1 MRRLKAVL
9 NKRLHGR
16 TPHIGFKAPSGFAA
30 ADIRRFGYVF
40 ERDGFFIVFTDIGE
54 HLLHADLRMDLNA
67 RVFSLRQILQMQ
79 KYLFKNTAQ
88 CALNR
93 HFVTGTLFTHQAV
106 NLLHAP
112 VHLFVPTDFLP
123 EQNKRQGVTL
133 CNRLNIFAID
143 YVGFRCNRSAGKDD
157 IRHQVGRIAGKL
169 LDSMQRVSVHKYAVS
184 RIQGNM
190 LLPDLNVHNAA
201 CRRGE
206 FKVGMPMQRS
216 LPIGESR
223 QFVAKIGNG
232 KLGCIMVDLFA
243 QLMIEYYRHNFSSEF
258 VCFKIIIARFY
269 AFFYLFHAKKRQVF
283 LPLFILLSN
292 INANAKGTATGCL
305 LGVSAKDNSAIFL
318 GSVKRKSV

>member
-1 MRRLKAVL
+1 
-9 NKRLHGR
+9 
-16 TPHIGFKAPSGFAA
+16 
-30 ADIRRFGYVF
+30 
-40 ERDGFFIVFTDIGE
+40 
-54 HLLHADLRMDLNA
+54 
-67 RVFSLRQILQMQ
+67 
-79 KYLFKNTAQ
+79 
-88 CALNR
+88 
-93 HFVTGTLFTHQAV
+93 
-106 NLLHAP
+106 
-112 VHLFVPTDFLP
+112 
-123 EQNKRQGVTL
+123 
-133 CNRLNIFAID
+133 
-143 YVGFRCNRSAGKDD
+143 
-157 IRHQVGRIAGKL
+157 
-169 LDSMQRVSVHKYAVS
+169 
-184 RIQGNM
+184 M
-190 LLPDLNVHNAA
+190 LLPDLNVQNAA

-243 QLMIEYYRHNFSSEF
+243 QLMIKDYRHNFSSEF

-269 AFFYLFHAKKRQVF
+269 SFFYLDAQKKRRVF

>member
-1 MRRLKAVL
+1 
-9 NKRLHGR
+9 
-16 TPHIGFKAPSGFAA
+16 
-30 ADIRRFGYVF
+30 
-40 ERDGFFIVFTDIGE
+40 
-54 HLLHADLRMDLNA
+54 
-67 RVFSLRQILQMQ
+67 MQ

-169 LDSMQRVSVHKYAVS
+169 LDSMQRVSVNKYAVAHS
-184 RIQGNM
+184 QGNM

-223 QFVAKIGNG
+223 QFVTKIGNG
-232 KLGCIMVDLFA
+232 KLGSIMGYLFA
-243 QLMIEYYRHNFSSEF
+243 QLMIKDYRRGFRSDF
-258 VCFKIIIARFY
+258 VYFKIYYSKILCFFLSFPCKKAAGFSA
-269 AFFYLFHAKKRQVF
+269 AFHFAFKYKRQCKGNGNG
-283 LPLFILLSN
+283 LFVSGIS
-292 INANAKGTATGCL
+292 KG
-305 LGVSAKDNSAIFL
+305 
-318 GSVKRKSV
+318 